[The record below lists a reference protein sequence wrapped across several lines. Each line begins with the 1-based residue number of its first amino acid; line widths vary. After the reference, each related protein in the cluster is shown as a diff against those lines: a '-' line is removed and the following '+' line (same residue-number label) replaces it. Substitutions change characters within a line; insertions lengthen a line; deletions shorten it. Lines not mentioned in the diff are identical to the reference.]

1 MLSLNIGNDY
11 NRRPLILAPLM
22 MDRCPS
28 FFQEDVEDSVLQ
40 EFFQVVG
47 IPHHEVVTYSTT
59 QVNLK
64 KFLEYAVFNILLK
77 E

>member
-28 FFQEDVEDSVLQ
+28 FFQEDVEDSVLK
-40 EFFQVVG
+40 EFFQVDL
-47 IPHHEVVTYSTT
+47 S
-59 QVNLK
+59 
-64 KFLEYAVFNILLK
+64 YAVWNNFMMRYTNNLYLIFLTK
-77 E
+77 FQ